1 VSWPSEDDK
10 RVAHLDG
17 ATVSVIPDTGS
28 RAIPFC
34 RDDCRAAGCVPTVCT
49 GATFTSN
56 DEVFERSQFVIPGG
70 VNSSIRAYRS
80 VGGTPRVIARAEGP
94 YVWDVEGR
102 RYIDLVQSYGAVILG
117 HAHPAVTA
125 AVSAAAADGTSF
137 GAPTPREMKLAE
149 AIVERVRSV
158 ERVRLMN
165 SGTEATSAAVRLAR
179 GFTGRDRVVTFAGN
193 FHGATD
199 ALLAAGGSGVA
210 TLGLPGTAGVPASA
224 VAQTMVVP
232 YNRVPRLD
240 DSVAA
245 VIVEPV
251 AANMGVVVPMA
262 GFLQGLRDE
271 CDRVGALLVFDE
283 VITGFRLDAG
293 GAQAKFDIDADL
305 TTYGKVIGGGLPV
318 GALGGRADIMD
329 SLSPLGPVFHSGTL
343 SGNPLTTAA
352 GLAVLDL
359 LDDDLVMELSA
370 RARRVAALLR
380 DACAAA
386 GFPAQFPVAGTLVG
400 TVCGRM
406 APVYD
411 FDDAR
416 TTDTVAYARF
426 FHAMLDAGVMMAPGA
441 YEAMFVGLGH
451 DDDVLD
457 AIGVAAHSAA
467 VAASTA
473 SAAAPADVG
482 SEN

>member
-1 VSWPSEDDK
+1 
-10 RVAHLDG
+10 
-17 ATVSVIPDTGS
+17 
-28 RAIPFC
+28 
-34 RDDCRAAGCVPTVCT
+34 
-49 GATFTSN
+49 
-56 DEVFERSQFVIPGG
+56 
-70 VNSSIRAYRS
+70 
-80 VGGTPRVIARAEGP
+80 
-94 YVWDVEGR
+94 
-102 RYIDLVQSYGAVILG
+102 
-117 HAHPAVTA
+117 
-125 AVSAAAADGTSF
+125 
-137 GAPTPREMKLAE
+137 
-149 AIVERVRSV
+149 
-158 ERVRLMN
+158 
-165 SGTEATSAAVRLAR
+165 
-179 GFTGRDRVVTFAGN
+179 
-193 FHGATD
+193 
-199 ALLAAGGSGVA
+199 
-210 TLGLPGTAGVPASA
+210 
-224 VAQTMVVP
+224 
-232 YNRVPRLD
+232 
-240 DSVAA
+240 
-245 VIVEPV
+245 
-251 AANMGVVVPMA
+251 
-262 GFLQGLRDE
+262 
-271 CDRVGALLVFDE
+271 
-283 VITGFRLDAG
+283 GFRLDAG

-386 GFPAQFPVAGTLVG
+386 GLPAQFPVAGTLVG

-406 APVYD
+406 EPVYD

-416 TTDTVAYARF
+416 TTDTAAYARF

-457 AIGVAAHSAA
+457 AVGLAAHSAA
-467 VAASTA
+467 AVAAA
-473 SAAAPADVG
+473 GAPVGAG